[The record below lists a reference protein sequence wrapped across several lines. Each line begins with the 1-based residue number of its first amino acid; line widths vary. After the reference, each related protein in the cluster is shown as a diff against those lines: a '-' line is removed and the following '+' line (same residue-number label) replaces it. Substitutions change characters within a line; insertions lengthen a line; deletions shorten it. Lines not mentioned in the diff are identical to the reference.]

1 MIRLTRQADYGVVVM
16 THFASRDGFETM
28 TTRDVAAETHLPLP
42 MASKILKA
50 LGKGGLLESHRG
62 VNGGYCLA
70 REPSEISV
78 VDIITAIEGP
88 IGMTECSGEEADGC
102 NIEGHCAVRGNWQV
116 VTRVVQQ
123 ALERITLA
131 DMASPMPSNFE
142 VVEGHSHGEPL
153 PRFGAASREETPP
166 RR

>member
-16 THFASRDGFETM
+16 THFARHAGFETM

-50 LGKGGLLESHRG
+50 LAKGGLLESHRG
-62 VNGGYCLA
+62 VNGGYCLS
-70 REPSEISV
+70 RKPSEISAA
-78 VDIITAIEGP
+78 DIITAIEGP

-102 NIEGHCAVRGNWQV
+102 NIEGLCAVRGNWQLV
-116 VTRVVQQ
+116 NRVVQQ

-131 DMASPMPSNFE
+131 HMASPMPCDFE
-142 VVEGHSHGEPL
+142 VVEAHPHGEPL
-153 PRFGAASREETPP
+153 PSLSVASREETPP

>member
-16 THFASRDGFETM
+16 THFARHAGFETT

-42 MASKILKA
+42 MAGKILKA
-50 LGKGGLLESHRG
+50 LAKGGLLESHRG

-70 REPSEISV
+70 RAPDEISV
-78 VDIITAIEGP
+78 ADIITAIEGP

-102 NIEGHCAVRGNWQV
+102 NIEGLCAVRGNWQLV
-116 VTRVVQQ
+116 NRVVQQ

-131 DMASPMPSNFE
+131 HMASPMPCDFE
-142 VVEGHSHGEPL
+142 VVEAHPRGEPL
-153 PRFGAASREETPP
+153 PSLSVASRQETPP